1 MKKNITMHSLEETLD
16 KLIQEKA
23 KALNLSL
30 EKTIKKLLKDSL
42 GTESSLK
49 FKEKR
54 RKEFMDLFGV
64 WVQSDLDEFL
74 NAEHELSNVQLQD

>member
-1 MKKNITMHSLEETLD
+1 MKKNITIHSLEETLD
-16 KLIQEKA
+16 RLIQEKA

-54 RKEFMDLFGV
+54 RKEFIDLFGV
-64 WVQSDLDEFL
+64 WVQSDADEFSL
-74 NAEHELSNVQLQD
+74 AQHELSNVQLQD